1 MQFLRSIYIIWLRDM
16 LRYWRN
22 RVRLISSIAM
32 PLLWLV
38 IFGSGMKGSL
48 NFAGPEM
55 AASNFDYLT
64 FLFPGVIGM
73 TVLFTSVFSA
83 ISIVTDREF
92 GFLKEILVAPISR
105 TSIALG
111 KILSGSTTAVIQ
123 GLIIVAIA
131 PLVGI
136 KLSFLLVLALIP
148 AIFLVAFA
156 LSSLGLLIA
165 SRIKSTE
172 GFPMVINFIMMPMF
186 FLSGAMFPLVNLPT
200 WMSFVSKINPAS
212 YAIDMFRQ
220 IAFSFMSVPTMVS
233 DFFRIKL
240 FGQPVTLFGDIAIVV
255 GFGLVMV
262 ILSTI
267 AFKKSEN

>member
-1 MQFLRSIYIIWLRDM
+1 MEFLRSIYIIWLRDM

-22 RVRLISSIAM
+22 RVRLISSVAM

-48 NFAGPEM
+48 SFAGAEM
-55 AASNFDYLT
+55 ATANFDYLT

-105 TSIALG
+105 TAIALG
-111 KILSGSTTAVIQ
+111 KITSGSTTAVIQ
-123 GLIIVAIA
+123 GLIILAIA

-136 KLSFLLVLALIP
+136 KLSLTLVLALIP

-172 GFPMVINFIMMPMF
+172 GFPMVMNFIMMPMF
-186 FLSGAMFPLVNLPT
+186 FLSGAMFPLVNLPA
-200 WMSFVSKINPAS
+200 WMSFVAKINPAS

-220 IAFSFMSVPTMVS
+220 IAFNFMAVPSMIS
-233 DFFRIKL
+233 NYFRIEL
-240 FGQPVTLFGDIAIVV
+240 FNKPVSLFWDIIIVI

-262 ILSTI
+262 ILSTM
-267 AFKKSEN
+267 AFKRSEK